1 MAYEWDPVKAEA
13 NLRKHGVSFEEA
25 TSVFEDPL
33 VTLPNDLRSDYEDR
47 WITIG
52 RIVKERMAE
61 LIVAVVS
68 VSRDGTIRIISA
80 RRASPANVTFIDDE
94 TEYEMP
100 DDFDFTPEQLAT
112 AVRGKYYAQAMEA
125 KGFVRLDPEV
135 QAAFPDARAVNEAL
149 RALLRMHTSVDEK
162 SAA

>member
-1 MAYEWDPVKAEA
+1 M
-13 NLRKHGVSFEEA
+13 
-25 TSVFEDPL
+25 
-33 VTLPNDLRSDYEDR
+33 
-47 WITIG
+47 
-52 RIVKERMAE
+52 
-61 LIVAVVS
+61 
-68 VSRDGTIRIISA
+68 
-80 RRASPANVTFIDDE
+80 TFIDDE

-125 KGFVRLDPEV
+125 KGFILLDPEV

-149 RALLRMHTSVDEK
+149 RTLLRMLTSIEAK